1 MFAIIWGNNQPTK
14 GNSYMALIGSVP
26 RRCVN
31 LPPGSLKTLV
41 SSVIGKTAQQGPDI
55 DAFYTKFAEWLGAS
69 HVFGAAS
76 GRSAFQLALEA
87 LDLEKGA
94 EIIFPVFTFPV
105 IPLAAKLLGYQP
117 VFCDVDPKTFNSG
130 PEHIEPKITEK
141 TGAILATHL
150 FGQPCPIREVADLA
164 GQKNIRLLED
174 CAHACGVRVGGQSVG
189 TFGDIGVFSFAEG
202 KNMPCFGGGAIVTSD
217 DQIAHRASALLSE
230 ASMPSQN
237 TLVKNAFSIWLKWLL
252 TRPFIFGMSAFP
264 ALRLKLLLGQPLMD
278 SAVGDELLE
287 NFEQSNPQIH
297 RMGNLQAAVGLLQLK
312 HIDRFN
318 EGARRNARILTENLK
333 GVPGIEVPDA
343 AEGDHIYVY
352 YPLKVAPAKRDDLR
366 HYLLKHGFDSKIS
379 DMSDCTL
386 LKAFKDWERPENHQ
400 NTSREASILEICVYP
415 VIAQDKM
422 VQLARVIRKWAGL
435 LDR

>member
-1 MFAIIWGNNQPTK
+1 
-14 GNSYMALIGSVP
+14 MALIGSVP

-31 LPPGSLKTLV
+31 LPPGSLKALV

-55 DAFYTKFAEWLGAS
+55 VAFYTKFAEWLGAS

-76 GRSAFQLALEA
+76 GRSAFQLALES
-87 LDLEKGA
+87 LDLKKGA

-117 VFCDVDPKTFNSG
+117 VFCDVDSKTFNSG
-130 PEHIEPKITEK
+130 PEHIEPKITDK

-164 GQKNIRLLED
+164 RQKNIRLLED
-174 CAHACGVRVGGQSVG
+174 CAHACGVRIDGQSVG

-202 KNMPCFGGGAIVTSD
+202 KNMPCFGGGAIATSD
-217 DQIAHRASALLSE
+217 DEIAHRASALLSE
-230 ASMPSQN
+230 AAIPSQN

-318 EGARRNARILTENLK
+318 EGARRNARILTEKLD

-352 YPLKVAPAKRDDLR
+352 YPLKVEPARRDDLR

-386 LKAFKDWERPENHQ
+386 LKAFKDPERPENHQ

-415 VIAQDKM
+415 VIARDKM
-422 VQLARVIRKWAGL
+422 RQLASVIRKWAGL
-435 LDR
+435 TDK